1 MSVPP
6 PSGPR
11 ASARA
16 PAPDPGAGATAAA
29 ATTTARMPATSARPD
44 SRPVPSLA
52 AGRSDAGAPDA
63 GRPRPGRRVR
73 GRVAALLPRRSDL
86 AEVRR
91 DPRRD
96 LLAGLTVAIV
106 ALPLAL
112 GFGVSSGLGAEAGLA
127 TAVVA
132 GALAAIFGGSNL
144 QVSGPT
150 GAMTVVL
157 VPIVAEHGPSGVLT
171 VGLIAGVLLV
181 ALAALR
187 AGAYMRYV
195 PAPVVEG
202 FTLGIA
208 CVIGL
213 QQIPNALGVAKS
225 DGDRV
230 LVVAWRAFEEFAAA
244 PNWTAVAL
252 AAAVAAVML
261 TGARLRPTV
270 PFSVIAV
277 AVATV
282 VAQLAHLDAAPPI
295 GDLPSGLSAPS
306 PAFLDLGSLGSLLA
320 PAVAVA
326 ALAALE
332 SLLSASVADGMTVGQ
347 RHDPDRELFGQGLAN
362 IAAPL
367 FGGVPA
373 TGAIA
378 RTAVNVRSGAGSR
391 LASLTHAAVLAVIV
405 FTAAPLVSRIPLAA
419 LAGVL
424 IATAIR
430 MVEVGSLR
438 AMARATRSDAAV
450 LVLTAAATLVLDLVR
465 AVIVGLAVAGVLA
478 LRAVAGQAR
487 LDQLP
492 LDRDD
497 HTAEE
502 HALLAEH
509 IVAYRIDGPLFFAAA
524 HRFLLELTEVADV
537 RVVIL
542 RMSRVST
549 VDATGALV
557 LKDVVDK
564 LGRRGIVVM
573 ASGIRRG
580 QRQALDSVGALAP
593 LRHEGREYAT
603 TPEAIRGARQYLER
617 SGVLPPPAPDV
628 PHPLGT
634 GSCPPR
640 ADGVEG

>member
-1 MSVPP
+1 MSTLAV
-6 PSGPR
+6 R
-11 ASARA
+11 AWSRVRSLLPARA
-16 PAPDPGAGATAAA
+16 DLIAA
-29 ATTTARMPATSARPD
+29 
-44 SRPVPSLA
+44 
-52 AGRSDAGAPDA
+52 
-63 GRPRPGRRVR
+63 
-73 GRVAALLPRRSDL
+73 
-86 AEVRR
+86 RR
-91 DPRRD
+91 DPERD

-132 GALAAIFGGSNL
+132 GALAAVFGGSNL

-157 VPIVAEHGPSGVLT
+157 VPIVAQYGPGGVLT
-171 VGLIAGVLLV
+171 VGLIAGVMLIGL
-181 ALAALR
+181 ALAR
-187 AGAYMRYV
+187 AGRYMQYV

-208 CVIGL
+208 GVIGL
-213 QQIPNALGVAKS
+213 QQVPNALGVSKPES
-225 DGDRV
+225 DKV
-230 LVVAWRAFEEFAAA
+230 LVVTWRAVESFAKT

-261 TGARLRPTV
+261 LGSRWRPTI
-270 PFSVIAV
+270 PFSILAVIG
-277 AVATV
+277 ATV
-282 VAQLAHLDAAPPI
+282 VAQVFRLDTARPI
-295 GDLPSGLSAPS
+295 GDLPAGLPAPS
-306 PAFLDLGSLGSLLA
+306 LSFLDPGALGSLLA

-347 RHDPDRELFGQGLAN
+347 KHDPDRELFGQGLAN

-378 RTAVNVRSGAGSR
+378 RTAVNVRTGAGSR
-391 LASLTHAAVLAVIV
+391 LASLIHAAVLAVIV
-405 FTAAPLVSRIPLAA
+405 FAAAPLVSRIPLAA

-438 AMARATRSDAAV
+438 AMTRATRSDALV
-450 LVLTAAATLVLDLVR
+450 LVLTAAATLALDLVY
-465 AVIVGLAVAGVLA
+465 AVLIGLAVAGVLA
-478 LRAVAGQAR
+478 LRAVAEQAR
-487 LDQLP
+487 LDQVPIAADLSGE
-492 LDRDD
+492 
-497 HTAEE
+497 HSAEE

-549 VDATGALV
+549 IDATGALV
-557 LKDVVDK
+557 LKDAVTK
-564 LGRRGIVVM
+564 LHRRGITVL
-573 ASGIRRG
+573 ASGIRPG
-580 QRQALDSVGALAP
+580 QRQVLDSTGALEL
-593 LRHEGREYAT
+593 LRHEGREFTTTSEAVAAARAHLHGAGALPLPEQKT
-603 TPEAIRGARQYLER
+603 TPTSQEEPAR
-617 SGVLPPPAPDV
+617 
-628 PHPLGT
+628 
-634 GSCPPR
+634 
-640 ADGVEG
+640 

>member
-1 MSVPP
+1 M
-6 PSGPR
+6 
-11 ASARA
+11 
-16 PAPDPGAGATAAA
+16 
-29 ATTTARMPATSARPD
+29 
-44 SRPVPSLA
+44 
-52 AGRSDAGAPDA
+52 
-63 GRPRPGRRVR
+63 
-73 GRVAALLPRRSDL
+73 
-86 AEVRR
+86 RR

-132 GALAAIFGGSNL
+132 GALAAVFGGSNL

-157 VPIVAEHGPSGVLT
+157 VPIVGRYGPTGVLT
-171 VGLIAGVLLV
+171 VGLMAGAMLV
-181 ALAALR
+181 ALAVLR
-187 AGAYMRYV
+187 AGKYMQYV

-213 QQIPNALGVAKS
+213 QQVPNALGVPKPA
-225 DGDRV
+225 GDRV
-230 LVVAWRAFEEFAAA
+230 LVVTWSALEASAKN
-244 PNWTAVAL
+244 PNWTAVAF
-252 AAAVAAVML
+252 AGAVAGVML
-261 TGARLRPTV
+261 IGARWRPTV
-270 PFSVIAV
+270 PFSILAVIA
-277 AVATV
+277 ATV
-282 VAQLAHLDAAPPI
+282 VAQVAGLDGAKPI
-295 GDLPSGLSAPS
+295 GDLPTGLPAPS
-306 PAFLDLGSLGSLLA
+306 LSFLDPGALGSLLA

-347 RHDPDRELFGQGLAN
+347 QHDPDRELFGQGLAN

-378 RTAVNVRSGAGSR
+378 RTAVNVRTGAGSR
-391 LASLTHAAVLAVIV
+391 LAALTHAAILAVIV
-405 FTAAPLVSRIPLAA
+405 FAAAPLVSRIPLAA

-424 IATAIR
+424 LATAIR

-438 AMARATRSDAAV
+438 AMAKATRSDALI
-450 LVLTAAATLVLDLVR
+450 LVLTAVATLALDLVY
-465 AVIVGLAVAGVLA
+465 AVIIGLVVAGALA
-478 LRAVAGQAR
+478 LRAVAKQAR
-487 LDQLP
+487 LAQVP
-492 LDRDD
+492 LDRGD
-497 HTAEE
+497 HSAEE

-542 RMSRVST
+542 RMSRVT
-549 VDATGALV
+549 TIDATGALV
-557 LKDVVDK
+557 LKDVVEK
-564 LGRRGIVVM
+564 LNRRGIAVM
-573 ASGIRRG
+573 TSGIRPG
-580 QRQALDSVGALAP
+580 QRQVLDSVGALGL
-593 LRHEGREYAT
+593 LRLEGREYAT
-603 TPEAIRGARQYLER
+603 TPEAIQGARTYLECA
-617 SGVLPPPAPDV
+617 GVMPPLPAQASRPV
-628 PHPLGT
+628 SEETEETVG
-634 GSCPPR
+634 
-640 ADGVEG
+640 

>member
-1 MSVPP
+1 MT
-6 PSGPR
+6 R
-11 ASARA
+11 AFSQVWAWI
-16 PAPDPGAGATAAA
+16 
-29 ATTTARMPATSARPD
+29 
-44 SRPVPSLA
+44 VSLL
-52 AGRSDAGAPDA
+52 
-63 GRPRPGRRVR
+63 PGR
-73 GRVAALLPRRSDL
+73 ADL
-86 AEVRR
+86 AEIRR

-132 GALAAIFGGSNL
+132 GALAAVFGGSNL

-157 VPIVAEHGPSGVLT
+157 VPIVGQYGPTGVLT
-171 VGLIAGVLLV
+171 VGLMAGLMLV
-181 ALAALR
+181 GLAALR
-187 AGAYMRYV
+187 AGKYMQYV

-213 QQIPNALGVAKS
+213 QQIPNALGVPKPE
-225 DGDRV
+225 GDRV
-230 LVVAWRAFEEFAAA
+230 LVVTWRAVEEFAKN
-244 PNWTAVAL
+244 PNWTAAGFAV
-252 AAAVAAVML
+252 AVAAIVL
-261 TGARLRPTV
+261 LGARWRPTV
-270 PFSVIAV
+270 PFSIV
-277 AVATV
+277 AVIVATI
-282 VAQLAHLDAAPPI
+282 VAQLPHLGAAKPI
-295 GDLPSGLSAPS
+295 GDLPSGLPAPS
-306 PAFLDLGSLGSLLA
+306 LSFLDLGSLGSLLA

-347 RHDPDRELFGQGLAN
+347 KHDPDRELFGQGLAN

-378 RTAVNVRSGAGSR
+378 RTAVNVRTGASSR
-391 LASLTHAAVLAVIV
+391 LAALTHAAILAMVV
-405 FTAAPLVSRIPLAA
+405 FAAAPLVSKIPLAA

-424 IATAIR
+424 LATAIR
-430 MVEVGSLR
+430 MVEVGSLK
-438 AMARATRSDAAV
+438 AMAKATRSDAV
-450 LVLTAAATLVLDLVR
+450 ILVLTAVATLALDLVY
-465 AVIVGLAVAGVLA
+465 AVIIGLVVAGALA
-478 LRAVAGQAR
+478 LRAVAKQAR
-487 LDQLP
+487 LDQMP
-492 LDRDD
+492 LDRGD
-497 HTAEE
+497 HSAEE

-549 VDATGALV
+549 MDATGALV
-557 LKDVVDK
+557 LKDAVEK
-564 LGRRGIVVM
+564 LRRRGIVVL
-573 ASGIRRG
+573 ASGIREG
-580 QRQALDSVGALAP
+580 QRQVLESVGALEL

-603 TPEAIRGARQYLER
+603 TPEAIRAARDHLETA
-617 SGVLPPPAPDV
+617 GVLPVFPAQM
-628 PHPLGT
+628 HRTSNEEAL
-634 GSCPPR
+634 R
-640 ADGVEG
+640 